1 MSMSSWA
8 LIRNKE
14 LWSSSAQINVST
26 LLRITTLTIYS
37 SIYLDVSAVMSVNDY
52 TEIGKFFGGFLKP
65 QS

>member
-8 LIRNKE
+8 SIRNKE
-14 LWSSSAQINVST
+14 LWSSSARINVSAPLYT
-26 LLRITTLTIYS
+26 PTHTIYS

-52 TEIGKFFGGFLKP
+52 TEIGKFFGGFLTP